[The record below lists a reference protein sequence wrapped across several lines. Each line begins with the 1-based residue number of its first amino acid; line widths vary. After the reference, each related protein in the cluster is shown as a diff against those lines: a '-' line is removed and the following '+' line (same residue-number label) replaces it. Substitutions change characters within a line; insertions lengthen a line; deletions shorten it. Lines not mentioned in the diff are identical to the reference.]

1 MAPFIASQLNQPTT
15 HSPLMRTKPFVLSL
29 LASSAV
35 SVMANDIEPSKEFY
49 TAVRAPAP
57 IVIDGNLSE
66 WAGAPVL
73 SDPRFSVCPGA
84 EGSAAAEGCGDA
96 GTLVLFERYQGGD
109 WTGPDDHT
117 SAVQVVYDDNN
128 VYFGFVVT
136 DEYHENAALSA
147 WNGDSVQLMVANAA
161 RNAQVALYN
170 YALGGVEGALGE
182 VIIMH
187 EAGPGGTEA
196 VVTRNATTKKTI
208 YEIKLPVESLGL
220 TAPLTAGTQFGLG
233 MAINDGDEA
242 TPGQKGW
249 GGLGVH
255 SIVYNG
261 KDPTETALVTLGA
274 SQTTIEILGIDA
286 ASLLGSDLTDPE
298 NDGDEAAG
306 PTSPTWN
313 WAGITSSHEPSFEG
327 AEAAFNIF
335 DNTVGGGNSKWCC
348 DDPTPGNP
356 VWVAVQFGN
365 PVSLTHFTVTSGNDT
380 PARDPIDWAIQGS
393 SDGVTYTDIYHFN
406 ATPAP
411 WTERNQVIK
420 FTLPTASPL
429 YRYIRYI
436 AYNTPDPLHQLNEIE
451 YFGTVGSSDKFFLS
465 AINPTFESFTF
476 RATDAGTSIVA
487 PATARLLLDGT
498 QVTLTNLKTGGV
510 TDFGYTPASPLPP
523 NTDHT
528 FLIDVKD
535 TLGNSVV
542 STGSFRVIAY
552 ALLAAPDRVTADTT
566 KPGFIWRVH
575 QNEAFQATVNSRTI
589 DQLAGLLGENRADP
603 AAQGPALAPGVPG
616 ANTNLP
622 ITFEIETV
630 INMNQ
635 DGGGAAGDITP
646 DDQMAG
652 IPGLTGVNNGIA
664 AEVITFIDLPAGKH
678 TMIVNSDDAFRTLAG
693 KVDDIFLAQIAG
705 EFNAGRGAADT
716 AYTVYVQDAGVYPFK
731 TLWNEGGGGANIEW
745 KIVKSD
751 GTEVLIN
758 DRANGGAAA
767 YRAITG
773 GAPTVITAVSPAVN
787 ANKVVGTS
795 PIEVTIREGATA
807 VTDASARFVING
819 AEVTPTVTRS
829 GSTVTLRY
837 QPPTAFAANSTNTVT
852 VNFTHGGTPRTANWS
867 FSVPRST
874 VDEINNRP
882 ALILGSANFTADAG
896 GRTGQAGDRGMD
908 FGMGVGAPG
917 VLVPDATFL
926 NAETA
931 DDTLT
936 FSIWVKKTDL
946 ANNSAFWADA
956 VTAPSNQRGFQAHV
970 PWSDNN
976 VYFDTA
982 GCCTAEETRIS
993 AGIDTAAGY
1002 TGPEWVTNRWH
1013 HWVFVKDTVTKRIY
1027 IDGQLFLEGG
1037 GTTPL
1042 TTDFARIWIGAEGGG
1057 PNAGTANII
1066 HGVVDDFAA
1075 FGAAL
1080 TEAQVGQL
1088 FSGTLPSAIG
1098 AAARPLAHW
1107 DFNEVPIVTDPP
1119 RITAITRAA
1128 NGSITVT
1135 WTGGGQLE
1143 AAPALSGP
1151 WTPVPGATTGTYT
1164 FTPTAGQNMLFGRI
1178 RR

>member
-1 MAPFIASQLNQPTT
+1 MP
-15 HSPLMRTKPFVLSL
+15 VL
-29 LASSAV
+29 AI
-35 SVMANDIEPSKEFY
+35 NDIHPSQEFY

-57 IVIDGNLSE
+57 IVLDGNLAE
-66 WAGAPVL
+66 WSGAPVL
-73 SDPRFSVCPGA
+73 SDPRFSLCAGG
-84 EGSAAAEGCGDA
+84 EGSAASEGCGTN
-96 GTLVLFERYQGGD
+96 GVYVFFERLGGD
-109 WTGPDDHT
+109 WTGPDDQT
-117 SAVQVVYDDNN
+117 SSVMVVYDDDN
-128 VYFGFVVT
+128 VYFGFIVT
-136 DEYHENAALSA
+136 DEYHENAAGSA

-161 RNAQVALYN
+161 RNNSDTAPLYN

-187 EAGPGGTEA
+187 ERGPGGTEA
-196 VVTRNATTKKTI
+196 VVVRDSTAKKTY
-208 YEIKLPVESLGL
+208 YEIKLPAASMEL

-242 TPGQKGW
+242 TPGQTGW
-249 GGLGVH
+249 GGLGAHAV
-255 SIVYNG
+255 VWG
-261 KDPTETALVTLGA
+261 KNAEQTALVTLA
-274 SQTTIEILGIDA
+274 SSETTTEILGVGA
-286 ASLLGSDLTDPE
+286 ESLLTGDLTDPE

-313 WAGITSSHEPSFEG
+313 WAGITASIEPAFEG
-327 AEAAFNIF
+327 GEFAFNIF

-356 VWVAVQFGN
+356 MWVAVQFGN
-365 PVSLTHFTVTSGNDT
+365 PVSLTHFTVTSGNDS
-380 PARDPIDWAIQGS
+380 PDRDPVDWAIQGS

-406 ATPAP
+406 STPAL

-420 FTLPTASPL
+420 FTLPAASPL

-436 AYNTPDPLHQLNEIE
+436 AYHTPGTLHQLNEIE
-451 YFGTVGSSDKFFLS
+451 YFGTVGTADRFFLS
-465 AINPTFESFTF
+465 AINGTFESFTF
-476 RATDAGTSIVA
+476 RANDVAASIVA
-487 PATARLLLDGT
+487 PATARLVIDGQ
-498 QVTLTNLKTGGV
+498 QVTLTNLKTGSI
-510 TDFGYTPASPLPP
+510 TDFGYKFPSPLPP
-523 NTDHT
+523 SSDHT

-535 TLGNSVV
+535 TLGNSVI
-542 STGSFRVIAY
+542 STGSFRTIAF
-552 ALLAAPDRVTADTT
+552 ALLTAPDRVTPDTS

-575 QNEAFQATVNSRTI
+575 QNELFQATVNSRTI
-589 DQLAGLLGENRADP
+589 DQLAGLLGENFADP
-603 AAQGPALAPGVPG
+603 ASQGPALAPGVPG
-616 ANTNLP
+616 ANNTLP
-622 ITFEIETV
+622 LTFEIETV
-630 INMNQ
+630 INLNQ
-635 DGGGAAGDITP
+635 DAAAEQNGDFVP
-646 DDQMAG
+646 DDQMPG
-652 IPGLTGVNNGIA
+652 IPGTTGANPNNGIA
-664 AEVITFIDLPAGKH
+664 GEVITYIDLPAGQH

-693 KVDDIFLAQIAG
+693 KVDDIFLAQVAG

-716 AYTVYVQDAGVYPFK
+716 PYIVYVQDAGVYPFK

-767 YRAITG
+767 YRAVTG
-773 GAPTVITAVSPAVN
+773 GLATVITGVSPAVN
-787 ANKVVGTS
+787 ANKVLGTT

-807 VTDASARFVING
+807 VADASVRFVING
-819 AEVTPTVTRS
+819 GEVTPTVTRS
-829 GSTVTLRY
+829 GSTVTARF
-837 QPPTAFAANSTNTVT
+837 QPPTAFAANSTNTVV
-852 VNFTHGGTPRTANWS
+852 VNFTHGGNARSATWS
-867 FSVPRST
+867 FSVPRSIQ
-874 VDEINNRP
+874 DEISNRP
-882 ALILGSANFTADAG
+882 ALVLGSAAFTADAG

-936 FSIWVKKTDL
+936 FSIWIKKTDL
-946 ANNSAFWADA
+946 ANNSGFWADA
-956 VTAPSNQRGFQAHV
+956 TSAPSNQRGFQAHV
-970 PWSDNN
+970 PWSDSN

-982 GCCTAEETRIS
+982 GCCNAEETRIS
-993 AGIDTAAGY
+993 APIDTAVGY

-1013 HWVFVKDTVTKRIY
+1013 HWVFVKDVGLKRIY

-1037 GTTPL
+1037 GSTPL

-1080 TEAQVGQL
+1080 TQEQVTQL
-1088 FSGTLPSAIG
+1088 FNGTLPSALG

-1107 DFNEVPIVTDPP
+1107 DFNDVPVTTDPP

-1128 NGSITVT
+1128 NGAITVT

-1143 AAPALSGP
+1143 AAATLAGP
-1151 WTPVPGATTGTYT
+1151 WAPVTGATTGTYT
-1164 FTPTAGQNMLFGRI
+1164 FTPAAGQPILFGRI